1 MKIGPFTLAAPLAL
15 APMAGVTDLPF
26 RRLCRQ
32 MGAGVAA
39 SEMVTSDVR
48 LWNTSKSRHRLD
60 HRGEPEPRVV
70 QIAGYDPEM
79 MAGAARMNVELGA
92 QVIDINF
99 GCPAKKVC
107 NRAAGSALMRD
118 EVLVRRILA
127 AVVAAAGVPVTL
139 KTRTGWD
146 RENRN
151 AVSIARMAEQ
161 EGIAAIAVHGRTR
174 EDFFQG
180 VAEYETAA
188 AVKRSV
194 RIPVFVN
201 GDIDCAAKALKAL
214 EQSGADGVM
223 IGRAAQGRPWIFR
236 ELRAGLANTVAAPP
250 LLEEVRGIMIS
261 HLEALYSFYGE
272 IKGVR
277 VARKHLG
284 WYCRLH
290 PEVGHLPAGLLTT
303 ECAREQLSL
312 TSEFLI
318 SRIRGTIGNDREE
331 IPPDQWARP
340 RHSASRP
347 YRAGALHVFPQPEW
361 PSSRPALRSGDAR
374 GRIAAVPGGHGLRGR
389 QPEPGSDHPRHQSRH
404 IAQEIAR
411 IRARFLS

>member
-1 MKIGPFTLAAPLAL
+1 MKIGPFTIAAPLAL

-26 RRLCRQ
+26 RRLCRR
-32 MGAGVAA
+32 MGAGIAA

-60 HRGEPEPRVV
+60 HRDEPEPRVV
-70 QIAGYDPEM
+70 QIAGYDPSM
-79 MAGAARMNVELGA
+79 MAEAARMNVALGA
-92 QVIDINF
+92 QMIDINF

-118 EVLVRRILA
+118 EPLVRQILA
-127 AVVAAAGVPVTL
+127 AVVAAADVPVTL

-151 AVSIARMAEQ
+151 AVSIARIAEQ

-174 EDFFQG
+174 NEFFQG
-180 VAEYETAA
+180 EAEYETAA
-188 AVKRSV
+188 AVKQSV

-236 ELRAGLANTVAAPP
+236 ELRAGLAGTIAAPP
-250 LLEEVRGIMIS
+250 LLDEVRAIMLS

-303 ECAREQLSL
+303 ECAREQFSL
-312 TSEFLI
+312 TSEFL
-318 SRIRGTIGNDREE
+318 SGLIGRV
-331 IPPDQWARP
+331 AR
-340 RHSASRP
+340 
-347 YRAGALHVFPQPEW
+347 
-361 PSSRPALRSGDAR
+361 
-374 GRIAAVPGGHGLRGR
+374 AA
-389 QPEPGSDHPRHQSRH
+389 
-404 IAQEIAR
+404 
-411 IRARFLS
+411 

>member
-1 MKIGPFTLAAPLAL
+1 MRIGPFELAAPLAL

-26 RRLCRQ
+26 RRLCRR
-32 MGAGVAA
+32 MGAGLAA

-48 LWNTSKSRHRLD
+48 LWNTAKSRHRLD

-70 QIAGYDPEM
+70 QIAGDDPGM
-79 MAGAARMNVELGA
+79 MAQAARMNVDLGA

-118 EVLVRRILA
+118 EPLVGRILA

-139 KTRTGWD
+139 KMRTGWD
-146 RENRN
+146 RANRN
-151 AVSIARMAEQ
+151 AVTIARIAER
-161 EGIAAIAVHGRTR
+161 EGVAGLAVHGRTR
-174 EDFFQG
+174 ADFFAG
-180 VAEYETAA
+180 EAEYETVA
-188 AVKRSV
+188 AVKRAV
-194 RIPVFVN
+194 RLPVFVN

-236 ELRAGLANTVAAPP
+236 EIAAGLAGNDAPP
-250 LLEEVRGIMIS
+250 ASFAEVRGIMLA

-272 IKGVR
+272 TKGVR

-290 PEVGHLPAGLLTT
+290 PEFGHLPAGLLTT
-303 ECAREQLSL
+303 ESANEQLRL
-312 TSEFLI
+312 V
-318 SRIRGTIGNDREE
+318 D
-331 IPPDQWARP
+331 
-340 RHSASRP
+340 
-347 YRAGALHVFPQPEW
+347 AL
-361 PSSRPALRSGDAR
+361 
-374 GRIAAVPGGHGLRGR
+374 AA
-389 QPEPGSDHPRHQSRH
+389 
-404 IAQEIAR
+404 
-411 IRARFLS
+411 

>member
-1 MKIGPFTLAAPLAL
+1 VKIGPFELAAPLAL

-39 SEMVTSDVR
+39 SEMVTSDIR
-48 LWNTSKSRHRLD
+48 LWNTEKTRHRLD

-70 QIAGYDPEM
+70 QIAGYDPGM
-79 MAGAARMNVELGA
+79 MADAARMNVELGA

-118 EVLVRRILA
+118 EALVARILG

-139 KTRTGWD
+139 KMRTGWD
-146 RENRN
+146 RDSRN
-151 AVSIARMAEQ
+151 AVAITRIAES
-161 EGIAAIAVHGRTR
+161 EGIAALAVHGRTR
-174 EDFFQG
+174 ADFFAG
-180 VAEYETAA
+180 EAEYETVA
-188 AVKRSV
+188 AVKSAARL
-194 RIPVFVN
+194 PVFVN

-214 EQSGADGVM
+214 ELSGADGVM

-236 ELRAGLANTVAAPP
+236 EVRAGLAGATAPP
-250 LLEEVRGIMIS
+250 PAIEEVRVIMLS

-272 IKGVR
+272 MKGVR

-290 PEVGHLPAGLLTT
+290 PEAGQLPVGLLTT
-303 ECAREQLSL
+303 ESASEQSRLA
-312 TSEFLI
+312 SEFL
-318 SRIRGTIGNDREE
+318 SGLGRRM
-331 IPPDQWARP
+331 AR
-340 RHSASRP
+340 
-347 YRAGALHVFPQPEW
+347 
-361 PSSRPALRSGDAR
+361 
-374 GRIAAVPGGHGLRGR
+374 AA
-389 QPEPGSDHPRHQSRH
+389 
-404 IAQEIAR
+404 
-411 IRARFLS
+411 

>member
-1 MKIGPFTLAAPLAL
+1 MRIGPFTLAAPLAL

-26 RRLCRQ
+26 RRLCRR
-32 MGAGVAA
+32 MGAGIAA

-79 MAGAARMNVELGA
+79 MAEAARMNVALGA

-118 EVLVRRILA
+118 EPLVRQILA
-127 AVVAAAGVPVTL
+127 AVVAAAEVPVTL

-146 RENRN
+146 RGTRN
-151 AVSIARMAEQ
+151 AVSIARIAEQ

-174 EDFFQG
+174 DDFFQG
-180 VAEYETAA
+180 EAEYETVA
-188 AVKRSV
+188 AVKRAV

-236 ELRAGLANTVAAPP
+236 ELRAGLRGAITAPP
-250 LLEEVRGIMIS
+250 LLDEVRAIMIS

-272 IKGVR
+272 MKGVR
-277 VARKHLG
+277 VARKHLA

-303 ECAREQLSL
+303 ECASEQLSL
-312 TSEFLI
+312 TSEFL
-318 SRIRGTIGNDREE
+318 SGLIRRV
-331 IPPDQWARP
+331 AR
-340 RHSASRP
+340 
-347 YRAGALHVFPQPEW
+347 
-361 PSSRPALRSGDAR
+361 
-374 GRIAAVPGGHGLRGR
+374 AA
-389 QPEPGSDHPRHQSRH
+389 
-404 IAQEIAR
+404 
-411 IRARFLS
+411 